1 MRLVNLSKYISES
14 IKVTLLCNYTEQN
27 FNVNMPHNRRPVP
40 VSDGSETTYPMPF
53 SFVLASFAFPLIP
66 SCFIVVFQ
74 EPNIMTEFV
83 YFPFLEIV
91 SIDAFMGLR
100 LTLTGGI
107 HTNIYK
113 CMCTCVF
120 MYILVYKRL
129 HLSWVSWEH
138 YEHVLYT
145 LLLIFYVG
153 RQLIKLSNLG

>member
-14 IKVTLLCNYTEQN
+14 IKVALLCNYTEQN
-27 FNVNMPHNRRPVP
+27 FNVNMPHKRRPVP

-53 SFVLASFAFPLIP
+53 SFVLAGFAFPLIP

-100 LTLTGGI
+100 LTLTGAI
-107 HTNIYK
+107 HKHIQMYVYVCVYTRIRATAFELGFLRTLR
-113 CMCTCVF
+113 TCLIHIVID
-120 MYILVYKRL
+120 ILCGQAA
-129 HLSWVSWEH
+129 H
-138 YEHVLYT
+138 
-145 LLLIFYVG
+145 
-153 RQLIKLSNLG
+153 